1 MKQRLTIFTII
12 LLQSF
17 IWTQTMTG
25 SVKDRITNGNLNGV
39 NITAEGTSQGTS
51 TDVDGSFNLD
61 VSGLSQD
68 QMIKFQHIG
77 YDELVLPLDSLLNG
91 PKIITLQPR
100 VLQFDAVET
109 AGAKRKPA
117 IEKDLPQTVA
127 ILQAEEFELR
137 AFVDAG
143 DLLATDQ
150 SIQVEESLSGRKTIS
165 IRGGNA
171 DDVLVLYNGFRLNRP
186 YDNVFDLSLVDMQNV
201 EQIEIVKGGHSVLYG
216 PDAFSGVVNIV
227 PKNTKDKNVRVSQQF
242 GSYASGFWNA
252 NAQAQLGNTFLSL
265 SQKQGSYKRVFEDLD
280 VDDTGLLT
288 KLTHRSMDMSNQ
300 LKGNKV
306 NGNLEFNVTQDDQ
319 LFHNKRDFNKIKS
332 QNQLFGIRYDGVLGL
347 LGEIEIAVAN
357 HKLEETQGLNS
368 YTGFV
373 SRKLDHNANKIEV
386 RKYINMNRLEWMFGT
401 QMEKSLLKFWDD
413 RNLTNVHQVGLK
425 GANLNRDQFGF
436 ATVLKLHS
444 KGDDAG
450 KWLTDLD
457 VSFRQDQVK
466 DYKDN
471 LVYRGNHE
479 PGVDGRTFLDF
490 GENNWNNKIVK
501 ISTIASKRSL
511 NKTMAYWVTTGNN
524 VKFPSLQQQISL
536 TDRPPGG
543 RTADLL
549 PEKMKSLEIGINVVS
564 QPADIPTIDQLELQG
579 SFFRNDFINKMR
591 ITYLLGMP
599 IGYYENIGH
608 ADMMGF
614 EAKMKAKTYG
624 GALVGEIG
632 FSKYKVSDQ
641 SAFPFKSTF
650 KLTVNMTAKWK
661 YITFG
666 TRWFQEGEQVG
677 MINVPS
683 KGFNEIELP
692 AFSNYDIYWTVDVN
706 VGPIKGDISY
716 SGRNLK
722 KNDTSLNGLMLRDTR
737 KYFTFSTE
745 L

>member
-61 VSGLSQD
+61 ISGLSQD

-332 QNQLFGIRYDGVLGL
+332 QNQLFGIQYDGVLGL

-373 SRKLDHNANKIEV
+373 SRKLDHNANKFEV

-536 TDRPPGG
+536 TDLPPGG
-543 RTADLL
+543 RTANLL

>member
-288 KLTHRSMDMSNQ
+288 KLTHRAMDMSNQ

-332 QNQLFGIRYDGVLGL
+332 QNQLFGIQYDGVLGL

-373 SRKLDHNANKIEV
+373 SRKLDHNANKFEV

-536 TDRPPGG
+536 TDLPPGG
-543 RTADLL
+543 RTANLL

-661 YITFG
+661 WITFG

>member
-1 MKQRLTIFTII
+1 MKQRLTILTI
-12 LLQSF
+12 LLIQSI

-39 NITAEGTSQGTS
+39 NITAQGTSQGTS

-100 VLQFDAVET
+100 VLQFEAVET
-109 AGAKRKPA
+109 AGVKRKPA
-117 IEKDLPQTVA
+117 IEKDLPQTVT

-201 EQIEIVKGGHSVLYG
+201 EQVEIVKGGHSVLYG

-288 KLTHRSMDMSNQ
+288 KLTHRSMDMSNR

-373 SRKLDHNANKIEV
+373 SRKLDHNANKFEV

-444 KGDDAG
+444 KGDDEG

-536 TDRPPGG
+536 TDLPPGG
-543 RTADLL
+543 RTANLL

-661 YITFG
+661 WITFG

>member
-1 MKQRLTIFTII
+1 
-12 LLQSF
+12 
-17 IWTQTMTG
+17 MTG

-77 YDELVLPLDSLLNG
+77 YDELLLPLDSLLNG

-100 VLQFDAVET
+100 VLQFETVE
-109 AGAKRKPA
+109 ASGVKRKPA
-117 IEKDLPQTVA
+117 IEKDLPQTVT

-201 EQIEIVKGGHSVLYG
+201 EQVEIVKGGHSVLYG

-288 KLTHRSMDMSNQ
+288 KLTHRSMDMSNR

-373 SRKLDHNANKIEV
+373 SRKLDHNANKFEV

-444 KGDDAG
+444 KGDDEG

-536 TDRPPGG
+536 TDLPPGG
-543 RTADLL
+543 RTANLL

-661 YITFG
+661 WITFG

>member
-288 KLTHRSMDMSNQ
+288 KLTHRSMDMSNR

-332 QNQLFGIRYDGVLGL
+332 QNQLFGIQYDGVLGL

-373 SRKLDHNANKIEV
+373 SRKLDHNANKFEV

-536 TDRPPGG
+536 TDLPPGG
-543 RTADLL
+543 RTANLL

>member
-77 YDELVLPLDSLLNG
+77 YDELVLPLDSILNG

-332 QNQLFGIRYDGVLGL
+332 QNQLFGIQYDGVLGL

-373 SRKLDHNANKIEV
+373 SRKLDHNANKFEV

-536 TDRPPGG
+536 TDLPPGG
-543 RTADLL
+543 RTANLL

-661 YITFG
+661 WITFG